1 MHIKHKQIS
10 TAVVFAVQLQQ
21 SRQKRHLYRD
31 VLHTCGSLYKINV
44 ITHTT
49 QYSHGY
55 LIIYSKHSP
64 VEKSIIHSIHTR
76 LAPPPQRCR
85 TVPNTSDNARI
96 PSAIGQRASPPL
108 SIGQSSEALAAQPSS
123 QYILPD
129 SRACGTNR
137 YNRKY

>member
-1 MHIKHKQIS
+1 MLFNYNNLARKG
-10 TAVVFAVQLQQ
+10 FY
-21 SRQKRHLYRD
+21 RHLYYD
-31 VLHTCGSLYKINV
+31 ILHTYGSLYKINV

-55 LIIYSKHSP
+55 YYLFKHSP
-64 VEKSIIHSIHTR
+64 VEKSIIHYIHTR

-96 PSAIGQRASPPL
+96 PCAIGQRASPPL
-108 SIGQSSEALAAQPSS
+108 SISQSSEALTVQPSS

-129 SRACGTNR
+129 SCACGTGVQTDTAVLQ
-137 YNRKY
+137 KQTQS